1 MDVVFSIDSVLASLA
16 ISPNPVIVLIGGMIG
31 ILAMRGVAE
40 VIMKLMAIIPEL
52 QPMAYIL
59 IGLIAVKLFLS
70 IPVIDIEIP
79 APLFG
84 LIVLVAIVITLI
96 IHYVRVK
103 KGRKIT
109 PENLRTEV
117 NNKLTVI
124 DFWAPWCGPCKIL
137 DPILEEL
144 EKDYGDRMK
153 FAKMNVDGNQAI
165 AEKYHVLSVPSLV
178 VFKNGQAVEKVTGV
192 YPKEKLAK
200 YFDQKL
206 AEVAAI

>member
-1 MDVVFSIDSVLASLA
+1 MSV
-16 ISPNPVIVLIGGMIG
+16 
-31 ILAMRGVAE
+31 
-40 VIMKLMAIIPEL
+40 
-52 QPMAYIL
+52 Q
-59 IGLIAVKLFLS
+59 
-70 IPVIDIEIP
+70 
-79 APLFG
+79 
-84 LIVLVAIVITLI
+84 
-96 IHYVRVK
+96 
-103 KGRKIT
+103 IT